1 MTSYVG
7 FLIGGS
13 QQGSHRSC
21 LGLLESAV
29 SGVKGG
35 LSSQKPAG
43 NLVSQESL
51 GSLELAGTW
60 ERGAL
65 VGKDLQKKCLAIT
78 SSVTP
83 AKLCCCILIIF
94 ILVALNVATL
104 SALLAVRSRETDLQ
118 VVYVTCPK
126 GWIGFGNKCFYFS
139 EDSENWTLS
148 QISCTSVGAV
158 LAQFETED
166 ELNFLTRYKD
176 IFDYWIGLSR
186 ESSHHAWKWTDNSK
200 LNAPFVIQGTG
211 ECAYL
216 TDSGVSS
223 GKRYVIRKRIC
234 SKTNSNVSISL
245 NTSRPF

>member
-65 VGKDLQKKCLAIT
+65 VGKDLPKKCLAIT

-104 SALLAVRSRETDLQ
+104 SALLA
-118 VVYVTCPK
+118 
-126 GWIGFGNKCFYFS
+126 
-139 EDSENWTLS
+139 DSENWTLS

-234 SKTNSNVSISL
+234 SKTN
-245 NTSRPF
+245 TSRGHLHSSALASCFIFNAISRASSNLSMTDTSIFP

>member
-1 MTSYVG
+1 MSM
-7 FLIGGS
+7 
-13 QQGSHRSC
+13 
-21 LGLLESAV
+21 AV
-29 SGVKGG
+29 CPGHGPFVREF
-35 LSSQKPAG
+35 G
-43 NLVSQESL
+43 N
-51 GSLELAGTW
+51 
-60 ERGAL
+60 RG
-65 VGKDLQKKCLAIT
+65 GKDLQKKCLAIT

-83 AKLCCCILIIF
+83 AKLCWCILIIL
-94 ILVALNVATL
+94 ILVALNVVTL
-104 SALLAVRSRETDLQ
+104 SILLAVRSRETDLQ

-158 LAQFETED
+158 LAQFETEE

-200 LNAPFVIQGTG
+200 LNVPFVIQGTG

-245 NTSRPF
+245 NTSGPF

>member
-1 MTSYVG
+1 MWEIAADLSARRRGMWSPHRNMTSTEV
-7 FLIGGS
+7 FLKILETDPTYRENTEAW
-13 QQGSHRSC
+13 RS
-21 LGLLESAV
+21 
-29 SGVKGG
+29 
-35 LSSQKPAG
+35 
-43 NLVSQESL
+43 
-51 GSLELAGTW
+51 
-60 ERGAL
+60 
-65 VGKDLQKKCLAIT
+65 GKDLQKKCLAIT

-83 AKLCCCILIIF
+83 AKLCCCILIIL
-94 ILVALNVATL
+94 ILVALNVVTL
-104 SALLAVRSRETDLQ
+104 CVLLAVRSRETDLQ

-158 LAQFETED
+158 LAQFETEE

-200 LNAPFVIQGTG
+200 LNVPFVIQGTG

-234 SKTNSNVSISL
+234 SKTNKYFCHHIDHESER
-245 NTSRPF
+245 T

>member
-1 MTSYVG
+1 MTVTEV
-7 FLIGGS
+7 FLKIS
-13 QQGSHRSC
+13 ETDPTYRENMEAWRS
-21 LGLLESAV
+21 
-29 SGVKGG
+29 
-35 LSSQKPAG
+35 
-43 NLVSQESL
+43 
-51 GSLELAGTW
+51 
-60 ERGAL
+60 
-65 VGKDLQKKCLAIT
+65 GKDLQKKCLAIT

-104 SALLAVRSRETDLQ
+104 SALLA
-118 VVYVTCPK
+118 
-126 GWIGFGNKCFYFS
+126 
-139 EDSENWTLS
+139 DSENWTLS